1 MTMTLDQF
9 VPFLPEIF
17 LATAGF
23 VVLLL
28 GVSMGRRG
36 VRPLSLMGVA
46 SLAVTGVLVWLFARP
61 VDGATTI
68 LGDML
73 VVDSLAVFF
82 KLLVLAAGAVAI
94 MMSAGFLERA
104 GYGGGEFVSLILF
117 ATVGMFVMSSGASLA
132 SLYVG
137 LELMALSVYVLV
149 GFFKLEVKSNEGAV
163 KYFVLGA
170 ASSAILLYGIS
181 LVYGALGTLDLA
193 TIHDTLTAVPTSNPM
208 LVLGMVLVSFGML
221 FKVAAVPFHVWSP
234 DAYEGAPT
242 PVTAFISVAP
252 KAAAFAMFMRIFM
265 HAFAPGVD
273 QWRVVLWVAAAAT
286 MIFGNVAALT
296 QDNVKRMLAYS
307 SIAHAGYALMGLVA
321 FNAMGA
327 WALLMYMLVY
337 AVMNLGAFGF
347 VILLESK
354 GYAGEVIG
362 DYAGLSRRHPG
373 AALGMLIFMLALAGI
388 PPTAG
393 FMGKLY
399 LFAAAVEGGYVV
411 LTVIA
416 VIMSAVSL
424 FYYFRIVVQMY
435 LRDGTE
441 EDAAPAEMLRDRWTE
456 AMIVVC
462 VVITLAIGVF
472 PAPVVGWAKNA
483 AGSLGLM

>member
-1 MTMTLDQF
+1 MTLAQF

-17 LATAGF
+17 LAIAGF
-23 VVLLL
+23 AVLLL
-28 GVSMGRRG
+28 GIPLGRGG
-36 VRPLSLMGVA
+36 VRPLSLIGVA
-46 SLAVTGVLVWLFARP
+46 SLGLTGVLVWLVGRP
-61 VDGATTI
+61 VDGPMVI

-73 VVDSLAVFF
+73 VVDQMAVFF
-82 KLLVLAAGAVAI
+82 KLLVLAAGAVTIFMA
-94 MMSAGFLERA
+94 AGYLERS

-117 ATVGMFVMSSGASLA
+117 ATVGMFIMSSGANLA

-149 GFFKLEVKSNEGAV
+149 GYFKLEIKSNEGAV

-181 LVYGALGTLDLA
+181 LIYGSLGTLDLGEIRESLIA
-193 TIHDTLTAVPTSNPM
+193 LPTANPM
-208 LVLGMVLVSFGML
+208 LVLGIVLVSFGML
-221 FKVAAVPFHVWSP
+221 FKVAAVPFHVWTP

-252 KAAAFAMFMRIFM
+252 KAAAFAMFMRLFFD
-265 HAFAPGVD
+265 AFAPGIEH
-273 QWRVVLWVAAAAT
+273 WRILLWIASAAT
-286 MIFGNVAALT
+286 MIYGNVAALT
-296 QDNVKRMLAYS
+296 QNNVKRMLAYS

-321 FNAMGA
+321 FNEFGA

-337 AVMNLGAFGF
+337 AFMNLGAFGF

-354 GYAGEVIG
+354 GYAGEKIT
-362 DYAGLSRRHPG
+362 DFAGLARRHPS

-399 LFAAAVEGGYVV
+399 LFAAAVEGGYVI

-435 LRDGTE
+435 LQDGE
-441 EDAAPAEMLRDRWTE
+441 EADAEPAELLRDRWTE
-456 AMIVVC
+456 AMIAVCIVATMVV
-462 VVITLAIGVF
+462 GVW
-472 PAPVVGWAKNA
+472 PRPVVGWAKSA
-483 AGSLGLM
+483 AGALGIM

>member
-1 MTMTLDQF
+1 MTLAQF

-23 VVLLL
+23 AVLLL
-28 GVSMGRRG
+28 GVPLGRRG
-36 VRPLSLMGVA
+36 VRPLSLFGVA
-46 SLAVTGVLVWLFARP
+46 SLAVTGVLVWLVARP
-61 VDGATTI
+61 VEGPVTI

-73 VVDSLAVFF
+73 VIDQLAVFF
-82 KLLVLAAGAVAI
+82 KLLVLAAGMVTILMA
-94 MMSAGFLERA
+94 AGFLERF
-104 GYGGGEFVSLILF
+104 GYGGGEFVALILF
-117 ATVGMFVMSSGASLA
+117 ATVGMFVMASGASLA

-149 GFFKLEVKSNEGAV
+149 GYFKLEIRSNEGAV

-181 LVYGALGTLDLA
+181 LVYGALGTLDLQV
-193 TIHDTLTAVPTSNPM
+193 IRESLIAVPTSNPM
-208 LVLGMVLVSFGML
+208 LVLGMLLVCFGML
-221 FKVAAVPFHVWSP
+221 FKVAAVPFHVWTP

-252 KAAAFAMFMRIFM
+252 KAAAFAMFMRLFFG
-265 HAFAPGVD
+265 AFGPGIEH
-273 QWRVVLWVAAAAT
+273 WRVVLWVAAAAT
-286 MIFGNVAALT
+286 MIYGNVAALT

-321 FNAMGA
+321 FNEMGA

-337 AVMNLGAFGF
+337 AFMNLGAFGF

-362 DYAGLSRRHPG
+362 DFAGLSRRHPG

-399 LFAAAVEGGYVV
+399 LFAAAVEGGYIL
-411 LTVIA
+411 LTLIA

-424 FYYFRIVVQMY
+424 YYYFRIVVQMY
-435 LRDGTE
+435 LRDGEE
-441 EDAAPAEMLRDRWTE
+441 EDAEPAELLSDRWTE
-456 AMIVVC
+456 AAIAVCIVVTM
-462 VVITLAIGVF
+462 VIGVW
-472 PAPVVGWAKNA
+472 PAPVVGWAKSA
-483 AGSLGLM
+483 ASALGMM

>member
-1 MTMTLDQF
+1 MTLDQF

-17 LATAGF
+17 LAVAGF

-28 GVSMGRRG
+28 GASMGRRG
-36 VRPLSLMGVA
+36 VRPLSLAGVF
-46 SLAVTGVLVWLFARP
+46 SLGVTAVLVWLTARP
-61 VDGATTI
+61 VNGPETI

-82 KLLVLAAGAVAI
+82 KLLVLAAGAIAVFMA
-94 MMSAGFLERA
+94 AGFLERSN
-104 GYGGGEFVSLILF
+104 YGGGEYVSLILF
-117 ATVGMFVMSSGASLA
+117 ATIGMFVMASGASLA

-149 GFFKLEVKSNEGAV
+149 GYFKLELKSNEGAV

-170 ASSAILLYGIS
+170 ASSAVLLYGIS
-181 LVYGALGTLDLA
+181 LVYGSLGTLDLA
-193 TIHDTLTAVPTSNPM
+193 TIRSTLTAVPSSNPM
-208 LVLGMVLVSFGML
+208 LVLGMVLVGFGML
-221 FKVAAVPFHVWSP
+221 FKVAAVPFHVWTP

-265 HAFAPGVD
+265 DAFAPGVEH
-273 QWRVVLWVAAAAT
+273 WRVVMWVAAAAT
-286 MIFGNVAALT
+286 MIYGNVAALT

-307 SIAHAGYALMGLVA
+307 SIAHAGYALMGIVA
-321 FNAMGA
+321 FNEFGA
-327 WALLMYMLVY
+327 WALLLYMVVY
-337 AVMNLGAFGF
+337 AFMNLGAFGL
-347 VILLESK
+347 VVLLESK

-362 DYAGLSRRHPG
+362 DYAGLAKRHPG
-373 AALGMLIFMLALAGI
+373 FAAVMLIFMLALAGI

-399 LFAAAVEGGYVV
+399 LFAAAVNGGYVI

-424 FYYFRIVVQMY
+424 YYYFRIVVQMY
-435 LRDGTE
+435 LRDGE
-441 EDAAPAEMLRDRWTE
+441 EEGAAPAELLRDRWTE
-456 AMIVVC
+456 VMIAVC
-462 VVITLAIGVF
+462 VVITMIVGVY
-472 PAPVVGWAKNA
+472 PAPLVGWAKGA
-483 AGSLGLM
+483 AGALGLM